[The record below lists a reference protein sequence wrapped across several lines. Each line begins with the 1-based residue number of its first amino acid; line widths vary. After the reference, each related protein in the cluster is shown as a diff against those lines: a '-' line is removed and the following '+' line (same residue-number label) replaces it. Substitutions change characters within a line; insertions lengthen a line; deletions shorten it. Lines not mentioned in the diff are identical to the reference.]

1 MIMTFVVSGV
11 STVLALGV
19 TDEVLA
25 RWPVAWAMSWL
36 IAFPTVLV
44 VLPIVRR
51 LVGRFVEA
59 H

>member
-1 MIMTFVVSGV
+1 MTFVVSGV